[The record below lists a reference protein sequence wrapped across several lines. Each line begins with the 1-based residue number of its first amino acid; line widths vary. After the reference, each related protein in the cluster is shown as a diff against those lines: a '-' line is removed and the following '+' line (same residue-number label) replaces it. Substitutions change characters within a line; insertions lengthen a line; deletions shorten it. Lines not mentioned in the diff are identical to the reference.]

1 MMTYILNYPYT
12 ENKLKTRVKAKRPVT
27 RLLKQFGQK
36 AMVASMRMAAVTR
49 KKVKTFHTF
58 LR

>member
-1 MMTYILNYPYT
+1 MMAYILNYPYT

-27 RLLKQFGQK
+27 RLLKQFRQK

-49 KKVKTFHTF
+49 KKVKTFYIF

>member
-1 MMTYILNYPYT
+1 MMTYILNDPCT

-27 RLLKQFGQK
+27 RLLKQFRQK
-36 AMVASMRMAAVTR
+36 TMVAFMRIAAVKR
-49 KKVKTFHTF
+49 RKVKTCHIF